1 LDSDGVFL
9 MLAHALPA
17 LIGRDLRLAV
27 RAGGDTA
34 AALAFFVVAASLF
47 PFALGPSP
55 EVLARTGPG
64 LILVTALL
72 AALLPL
78 ERAVGADHEDGGL
91 ERVLAAGLAA
101 EAYVLAKAVVHWLT
115 TGLPLLLLAGPLA
128 LMLRVEAAVIPW
140 LLAALALATPG
151 LSLLGMLGAALSVG
165 ARRAGVLIPL
175 LVLPLAVPLLVFA
188 LGAIEAATTG
198 LSPRPHLL
206 LLAACNAVLA
216 VLAPLAGGAG
226 LRAAVS

>member
-1 LDSDGVFL
+1 
-9 MLAHALPA
+9 MIA
-17 LIGRDLRLAV
+17 LIGRDMLLAA
-27 RAGGDTA
+27 RAGGDTV

-47 PFALGPSP
+47 PFALGPAP
-55 EVLARTGPG
+55 EMLARTGPG

-78 ERAVGADHEDGGL
+78 ERAIGADYEDGGL
-91 ERVLAAGLAA
+91 ERVLAAGVAA
-101 EAYVLAKAVVHWLT
+101 ELVVLAKAAVHGLA
-115 TGLPLLLLAGPLA
+115 TGLPLLLLAAPLA
-128 LMLRVEAAVIPW
+128 LMLRVEHHVVPG
-140 LLAALALATPG
+140 LLAALALAAPG
-151 LSLLGMLGAALSVG
+151 LSLLGMLGAALTVG

-188 LGAIEAATTG
+188 VGAADAAAQD

-206 LLAACNAVLA
+206 LLAACDMLLL
-216 VLAPLAGGAG
+216 VLAPLAGGAA

>member
-1 LDSDGVFL
+1 

-17 LIGRDLRLAV
+17 LIARDLRLAV

-64 LILVTALL
+64 LILATALL

-78 ERAVGADHEDGGL
+78 ERALGADHEDGGL

-115 TGLPLLLLAGPLA
+115 TGLPLLLLAAPLA
-128 LMLRVEAAVIPW
+128 LMLRVEPDAIAG
-140 LLAALALATPG
+140 LLAALALAGPG
-151 LSLLGMLGAALSVG
+151 LSLLGLLGAALTLG

-188 LGAIEAATTG
+188 AGAADAAAQD
-198 LSPRPHLL
+198 LAARPHLL
-206 LLAACNAVLA
+206 LLAACDALLIV
-216 VLAPLAGGAG
+216 VAPLAGGAA

>member
-1 LDSDGVFL
+1 
-9 MLAHALPA
+9 MIA
-17 LIGRDLRLAV
+17 LIGRDMLLAA
-27 RAGGDTA
+27 RAGGDTV

-47 PFALGPSP
+47 PFALGPAP

-78 ERAVGADHEDGGL
+78 ERAIGADYEDGGL
-91 ERVLAAGLAA
+91 ERVLAAGVAA
-101 EAYVLAKAVVHWLT
+101 ELVVLAKAAVHALA
-115 TGLPLLLLAGPLA
+115 TGLPLLLLAAPLA
-128 LMLRVEAAVIPW
+128 LMLRVEPHVVPG
-140 LLAALALATPG
+140 LLAALALAAPG
-151 LSLLGMLGAALSVG
+151 LSLLGILGAALTVG

-188 LGAIEAATTG
+188 VGAADAAAQE

-206 LLAACNAVLA
+206 LLAACDVLLL
-216 VLAPLAGGAG
+216 VLAPLAGGAA

>member
-1 LDSDGVFL
+1 
-9 MLAHALPA
+9 MIA
-17 LIGRDLRLAV
+17 LIGRDILLAA
-27 RAGGDTA
+27 RAGGDTV

-78 ERAVGADHEDGGL
+78 ERAIGADHEDGGL
-91 ERVLAAGLAA
+91 ERVLAAGVAA
-101 EAYVLAKAVVHWLT
+101 ELVVLAKAVVHGLT
-115 TGLPLLLLAGPLA
+115 TGLPLLLLAAPLA
-128 LMLRVEAAVIPW
+128 LMLRVEAHAVPG
-140 LLAALALATPG
+140 LLAALALAAPG
-151 LSLLGMLGAALSVG
+151 LSLLGILGAALTVG

-188 LGAIEAATTG
+188 VGAADAAAQD

-206 LLAACNAVLA
+206 LLAACDLLLLV
-216 VLAPLAGGAG
+216 VAPLAGGAA
-226 LRAAVS
+226 LRAATE

>member
-1 LDSDGVFL
+1 
-9 MLAHALPA
+9 MLA
-17 LIGRDLRLAV
+17 LIARDLRLAA

-64 LILVTALL
+64 LVLVTALL

-78 ERAVGADHEDGGL
+78 ERALGGDFEDGGL
-91 ERVLAAGLAA
+91 ERVLAAGLGP
-101 EAYVLAKAVVHWLT
+101 ELVVLAKAAVHWLT
-115 TGLPLLLLAGPLA
+115 TGLPLLLLAAPLA
-128 LMLRVEAAVIPW
+128 LMLRVELAALPG
-140 LLAALALATPG
+140 LLAALALAAPG
-151 LSLLGMLGAALSVG
+151 LSLLGMLGAALTLG

-188 LGAIEAATTG
+188 VGAAEAAAQD

-206 LLAACNAVLA
+206 LLAACDALLA
-216 VLAPLAGGAG
+216 VLAPLAGGAA
-226 LRAAVS
+226 LRAAME